1 MSLCNQCEESEA
13 MVRVR
18 GTVTDDEIGLCYGCA
33 DRVRRTMTDL
43 QVIGPVESP
52 QAKVAWAKREIAK
65 SVGAMIERLPL
76 REVLRALPMSWFPD
90 HVGDL
95 LAELREREPVATIQ
109 KGG

>member
-1 MSLCNQCEESEA
+1 MLCQQCEDAEA

-18 GTVTDDEIGLCYGCA
+18 DTVTGTELGLCCECGE
-33 DRVRRTMTDL
+33 RIERTFSWIEI
-43 QVIGPVESP
+43 VGPVGTP
-52 QAKVAWAKREIAK
+52 QARIAWAKREITK

-95 LAELREREPVATIQ
+95 LAELRERESVATIQ